1 MLGVTGHV
9 GHRDQFDPPF
19 SRGAVVLALVTAPA
33 GADYVAPAVAT
44 AAADRHHVVAGQ
56 AARRKRLAAV
66 QAQVTVAREQ
76 RGIAQRRRVVA
87 LPAPVFD
94 ARVGQQ
100 NARDFDAGAFAAQRV
115 DAAVS
120 LPNTK
125 LLLQLYDGDPQAGG
139 QLIDVADDGRG
150 APFAGDSASK
160 SAMVRIAFDQPGD
173 QPESWATATEQSGWD
188 AGASELGTP
197 GSIPAYLLP
206 DGSEAPEPVMGT
218 NILPM
223 SWASV
228 KGHLYP

>member
-1 MLGVTGHV
+1 ML
-9 GHRDQFDPPF
+9 PF
-19 SRGAVVLALVTAPA
+19 IALVFFA
-33 GADYVAPAVAT
+33 
-44 AAADRHHVVAGQ
+44 
-56 AARRKRLAAV
+56 LAAPLS
-66 QAQVTVAREQ
+66 AQPGPVVISELMWPGSTASTADEWIELYNSSDATVDLAGWTLTYRSGAEDK
-76 RGIAQRRRVVA
+76 VMF
-87 LPAPVFD
+87 VFD
-94 ARVGQQ
+94 AAEIPPRQTFLIA
-100 NARDFDAGAFAAQRV
+100 NYAADHKNSLLAVQPQRV

-125 LLLQLYDGDPQAGG
+125 LLLRLYDGDPQAGG

-206 DGSEAPEPVMGT
+206 DAGETPERVMGT

-223 SWASV
+223 SWALV
-228 KGHLYP
+228 KERLHP

>member
-1 MLGVTGHV
+1 M
-9 GHRDQFDPPF
+9 RPF
-19 SRGAVVLALVTAPA
+19 
-33 GADYVAPAVAT
+33 VAFIFFA
-44 AAADRHHVVAGQ
+44 
-56 AARRKRLAAV
+56 LAAPIA
-66 QAQVTVAREQ
+66 AQP
-76 RGIAQRRRVVA
+76 GPVVISELMWPGSTA
-87 LPAPVFD
+87 SSADEWIELYNPSDAAIDLAGWTLTYRSGAEDKVMFVFD
-94 ARVGQQ
+94 AAEILPRQTFLIA
-100 NARDFDAGAFAAQRV
+100 NYAADHKNSLLAVQPQRV

-125 LLLQLYDGDPQAGG
+125 LLLHLYDGDPQAGG

-206 DGSEAPEPVMGT
+206 DAGEAPEPVLGT
-218 NILPM
+218 NISPM

-228 KGHLYP
+228 KERLYP

>member
-1 MLGVTGHV
+1 M
-9 GHRDQFDPPF
+9 RPF
-19 SRGAVVLALVTAPA
+19 
-33 GADYVAPAVAT
+33 VAFIFFA
-44 AAADRHHVVAGQ
+44 
-56 AARRKRLAAV
+56 LAAPIA
-66 QAQVTVAREQ
+66 AQP
-76 RGIAQRRRVVA
+76 GPVVISELMWPGSTA
-87 LPAPVFD
+87 SSADEWIELYNPSDAAIDLAGWTLTYRSGAEDKVMFVFD
-94 ARVGQQ
+94 AAEILPRQTFLIA
-100 NARDFDAGAFAAQRV
+100 NYAADHKNSLLAVQPQRV

-125 LLLQLYDGDPQAGG
+125 LLLHLYDGDPQAGG

-206 DGSEAPEPVMGT
+206 EGGEAPEPVSGT
-218 NILPM
+218 NVSPM

-228 KGHLYP
+228 KERLYP

>member
-1 MLGVTGHV
+1 MRLLRSLPDRTFLIANYAANHKK
-9 GHRDQFDPPF
+9 
-19 SRGAVVLALVTAPA
+19 SLLAVEP
-33 GADYVAPAVAT
+33 
-44 AAADRHHVVAGQ
+44 
-56 AARRKRLAAV
+56 
-66 QAQVTVAREQ
+66 
-76 RGIAQRRRVVA
+76 
-87 LPAPVFD
+87 
-94 ARVGQQ
+94 
-100 NARDFDAGAFAAQRV
+100 QRV

-125 LLLQLYDGDPQAGG
+125 LLLHLYDGDPQAGG

-206 DGSEAPEPVMGT
+206 DADEAPEPVMGT
-218 NILPM
+218 NIAPM
-223 SWASV
+223 SWALV
-228 KGHLYP
+228 KAASIPIAADRRTKGTYLRVGCLFNNKKKKKAVRS

>member
-1 MLGVTGHV
+1 M
-9 GHRDQFDPPF
+9 RPF
-19 SRGAVVLALVTAPA
+19 IAFVFFA
-33 GADYVAPAVAT
+33 
-44 AAADRHHVVAGQ
+44 
-56 AARRKRLAAV
+56 LAAPLS
-66 QAQVTVAREQ
+66 AQPGPVVISELMWPGSTASSADEWIELYNPSDATVDLAGWTLTYRSGAEDKVM
-76 RGIAQRRRVVA
+76 I
-87 LPAPVFD
+87 VFD
-94 ARVGQQ
+94 AAAIPAGQTFLIA
-100 NARDFDAGAFAAQRV
+100 NYAAEHKKSLLAVQPQHV

-125 LLLQLYDGDPQAGG
+125 LLLHLYDGDPQAGG

-206 DGSEAPEPVMGT
+206 DGSETPERVMGT
-218 NILPM
+218 SILPM
-223 SWASV
+223 SWALV
-228 KGHLYP
+228 KEHLYP

>member
-1 MLGVTGHV
+1 M
-9 GHRDQFDPPF
+9 RPF
-19 SRGAVVLALVTAPA
+19 
-33 GADYVAPAVAT
+33 VAFIFFA
-44 AAADRHHVVAGQ
+44 
-56 AARRKRLAAV
+56 LAAPIV
-66 QAQVTVAREQ
+66 AQP
-76 RGIAQRRRVVA
+76 GPVVISELMWPGSTA
-87 LPAPVFD
+87 SSADEWIELYNPSDAAIDLAGWTLTYRSGAEDKVMFVFD
-94 ARVGQQ
+94 AAEILPRQTFLIA
-100 NARDFDAGAFAAQRV
+100 NYAADHKNSLLAVQPQRV

-125 LLLQLYDGDPQAGG
+125 LLLHLYDGDPQAGG

-188 AGASELGTP
+188 TGASELGTP

-206 DGSEAPEPVMGT
+206 DAGEAPEPVLGT
-218 NILPM
+218 NISPM

-228 KGHLYP
+228 KERLYP

>member
-1 MLGVTGHV
+1 M
-9 GHRDQFDPPF
+9 RPF
-19 SRGAVVLALVTAPA
+19 IAFVFFA
-33 GADYVAPAVAT
+33 
-44 AAADRHHVVAGQ
+44 
-56 AARRKRLAAV
+56 LAAPLS
-66 QAQVTVAREQ
+66 AQPGPVVISELMWSGSTASTADEWIELYNPSDAAVDLAGWTLTYLSGDEDKVMIVLDAAEILPGQ
-76 RGIAQRRRVVA
+76 TFLIANYA
-87 LPAPVFD
+87 
-94 ARVGQQ
+94 
-100 NARDFDAGAFAAQRV
+100 AGHKNSLLAIKPQRV
-115 DAAVS
+115 DSAVS

-125 LLLQLYDGDPQAGG
+125 LLLHLYDGEPQAGG

-206 DGSEAPEPVMGT
+206 EGGEAPEPVLGT
-218 NILPM
+218 NVLPI

-228 KGHLYP
+228 KEHLYP